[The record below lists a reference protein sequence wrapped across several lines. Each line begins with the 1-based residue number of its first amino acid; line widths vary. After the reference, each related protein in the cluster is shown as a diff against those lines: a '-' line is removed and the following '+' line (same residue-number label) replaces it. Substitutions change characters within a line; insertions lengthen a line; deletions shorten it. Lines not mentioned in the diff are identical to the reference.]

1 MASPTSVNINLSGIE
16 RRIDTLAAATSRIEN
31 SLSQTNHRL
40 DSVSGELAAVNRD
53 LKELKSSFERFVN
66 ENKKTAAL
74 QKAATELVRVRQE
87 LEQNFGGYKNVRE
100 TMLGV
105 LQATD
110 LALVK
115 KTTISQVTEELMLS
129 TPDYWLAPCLVAVS
143 AWIGNDRDLAERAI
157 AEAVK
162 RDEEKT
168 ALAMALI
175 CRRSNRTDTCY
186 EWLSIYFAKQKAV
199 NFTKSNFTYLNAYLN
214 GVFGPDEKHMCDDY
228 VAKWMQEIQ
237 SSGNDFEA
245 RQAEQWRAYCEDFTV
260 DLEGQ
265 FPQMSN
271 CVHEYREIY
280 DYISRINSVDRIA
293 HNFSQMKHVE
303 VDQQKLKK
311 DIDQTL
317 VTLIS
322 RCDDKEEPLR
332 KEERYLMAVRY
343 FDGDTAA
350 ARASILSAD
359 QRLAEE
365 TIDLIGQMT
374 NVIIEKENVRPSEKK
389 TAVSFLSSY
398 IRSGFTNYITE
409 KKASFPQQITLEIED
424 WRGAAVDS
432 GSNAALQADFER
444 HMEQRRA
451 AALQAVRQKNPQT
464 WKTAAL
470 VLAILGAIGF
480 FVAQPLGIAALV
492 GALLCYLSASGA
504 GKRMA
509 ENILRTNEE
518 YDARIL
524 SGKQQIAS
532 ALGEWEHAKTMVR
545 SFESQQIRDV
555 VA

>member
-16 RRIDTLAAATSRIEN
+16 RRIDTLAMATSRIEN
-31 SLSQTNHRL
+31 SVSQTNQRL
-40 DSVSGELAAVNRD
+40 DDVSSELAAVNQD

-66 ENKKTAAL
+66 ENKRTAAL

-228 VAKWMQEIQ
+228 VAKWMREIQ

-409 KKASFPQQITLEIED
+409 KKASFPQQITLKIED
-424 WRGAAVDS
+424 WQGAAVDS

-470 VLAILGAIGF
+470 VLAVLGAIGF

-504 GKRMA
+504 GTRMA

-524 SGKQQIAS
+524 SGKQQIAA